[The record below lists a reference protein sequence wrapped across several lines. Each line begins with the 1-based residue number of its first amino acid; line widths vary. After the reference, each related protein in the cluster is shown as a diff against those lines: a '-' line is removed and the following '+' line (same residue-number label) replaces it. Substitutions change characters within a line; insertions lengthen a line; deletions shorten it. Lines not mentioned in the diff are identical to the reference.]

1 MQKVAIDPSE
11 HIDSLPDEVK
21 NDIKTLDQE
30 ISKAMAGET
39 RVLWQGIFW
48 GGSEQNVIGYGDVVY
63 ERPKGNVEWFIVGLG
78 LQKNYISVYVTAV
91 EGKQYLAEKYADK
104 LGKAKIGKSSI
115 SFKKLSDIN
124 LDVLIDLVKKA
135 KTLMSQQG

>member
-1 MQKVAIDPSE
+1 MQKVAIDPSK

-21 NDIKTLDQE
+21 NDIKTLDRE

-48 GGSEQNVIGYGDVVY
+48 GGSKQNIIGYGDVVY
-63 ERPKGNVEWFIVGLG
+63 ERPKGSVEWFIVGLG
-78 LQKNYISVYVTAV
+78 LQKNYISVYVNAV
-91 EGKQYLAEKYADK
+91 EGKQYLAEKYAGK

-124 LDVLIDLVKKA
+124 LDALIDLVQKA
-135 KTLMSQQG
+135 KTLMSQKE